1 MSVIT
6 FSTEQVAALN
16 ANPYVDKVTSKRVEY
31 SEAFKKLF
39 IDRYR
44 LGVQPRDIFKDAG
57 FDVEALGY
65 KRIER
70 AADRWRKMNNEGRLG
85 DEIDYVA
92 VHESRQ
98 RQRTSLIET
107 IEQQNEIIL
116 NLEEEN
122 SLLKER
128 VRMLEGA

>member
-6 FSTEQVAALN
+6 FSSEQVAALS
-16 ANPYVDKVTSKRVEY
+16 ANPYVDKATNKRVEY
-31 SEAFKKLF
+31 SEEFKRLF
-39 IDRYR
+39 IERYR
-44 LGVQPRDIFKDAG
+44 LGIQPRDIFIDAG

-98 RQRTSLIET
+98 RHKSSLIRT
-107 IEQQNEIIL
+107 IEQQNKTITA
-116 NLEEEN
+116 LEEEIK
-122 SLLKER
+122 SLKEK

>member
-6 FSTEQVAALN
+6 FSTEQIAALN
-16 ANPYVDKVTSKRVEY
+16 ANPYVENATRKRVEY
-31 SEAFKKLF
+31 SEEFKRLF
-39 IDRYR
+39 IERYR
-44 LGVQPRDIFKDAG
+44 LGIQPRDIFKDAG

-85 DEIDYVA
+85 EEIDYVA
-92 VHESRQ
+92 VHESRR
-98 RQRTSLIET
+98 RQRTSLIQT
-107 IEQQNEIIL
+107 IEHQNELIMT
-116 NLEEEN
+116 LEEEN
-122 SLLKER
+122 RLLKER

>member
-6 FSTEQVAALN
+6 FSTEQVQELS
-16 ANPYVDKVTSKRVEY
+16 ANPYVSKVTNKRVEY
-31 SEAFKKLF
+31 SEEFKKLF
-39 IDRYR
+39 IERYR

-57 FDVEALGY
+57 FDVDVLGY

-85 DEIDYVA
+85 EEIDYVA

-98 RQRTSLIET
+98 RQRTSLIAT
-107 IEQQNEIIL
+107 IEQQNEMIL
-116 NLEEEN
+116 TLEAEN
-122 SLLKER
+122 KRLRER